1 MSAFR
6 MILAALALSA
16 LPAHAHDGIHLE
28 DAYARTTPRSAAVFM
43 TITNHGGTEDR
54 LLSARTEAAG
64 MAGLHTHA
72 EDANGVMT
80 MPDVPDG
87 FAIPGQSTHAL
98 ARGGDHVMLMGLTK
112 PLKQGDTIRLV
123 LTFGRVFLRTQGVL
137 PVPAA
142 PCRVPPNQSFKPTP
156 LRGAA

>member
-1 MSAFR
+1 MSALR
-6 MILAALALSA
+6 LALAALALLA
-16 LPAHAHDGIHLE
+16 LPAHAHDGIHVE
-28 DAYARTTPRSAAVFM
+28 DAYARASAQSGAVFM
-43 TITNHGGTEDR
+43 TIVNHGPDEDR

-87 FAIPGQSTHAL
+87 FAIPGQGTHAL
-98 ARGGDHVMLMGLTK
+98 ARGGDHVMLMGLTS

-123 LTFGRVFLRTQGVL
+123 LTFEREGEVTLDV
-137 PVPAA
+137 PVDND
-142 PCRVPPNQSFKPTP
+142 RKPTDDATP
-156 LRGAA
+156 GPTP

>member
-6 MILAALALSA
+6 IALATLA
-16 LPAHAHDGIHLE
+16 LLAFPANAHDGIHVE
-28 DAYARTTPRSAAVFM
+28 DAYARASAQSGAVFM
-43 TITNHGGTEDR
+43 TIVNHGPDGDR

-87 FAIPGQSTHAL
+87 FAIPGHETHVL
-98 ARGGDHVMLMGLTK
+98 ARGGDHVMLMGLTS

-123 LTFGRVFLRTQGVL
+123 LTFGREGEVTLDV
-137 PVPAA
+137 PVDND
-142 PCRVPPNQSFKPTP
+142 RKPTD
-156 LRGAA
+156 AATPGPTP